1 MRKRFK
7 IKNLIRNNRY
17 AFLSRGEE
25 RNLLPNAVRLEI
37 SGGGWTSPLLH
48 SWGSLKK
55 YGARLMCGS
64 NEPTPTRISKF
75 AGSLRN
81 SALPLGEG
89 GHSPLL
95 HSGCPLQPNMLRSV
109 IPQQFRYDFREDVF
123 WYPWIATV
131 ARSWNKFRMTFKKLG
146 HVENPT
152 WSNFCNELNVLADLR
167 TDGVPKAQIR
177 IANRLSRL
185 SRKAFRRNSVSA
197 EQIQDTS

>member
-95 HSGCPLQPNMLRSV
+95 HTGHPRKSNRPFSTSSRNGKECVRRALLPCGISN
-109 IPQQFRYDFREDVF
+109 EN
-123 WYPWIATV
+123 WCG
-131 ARSWNKFRMTFKKLG
+131 MT
-146 HVENPT
+146 T
-152 WSNFCNELNVLADLR
+152 
-167 TDGVPKAQIR
+167 
-177 IANRLSRL
+177 
-185 SRKAFRRNSVSA
+185 
-197 EQIQDTS
+197 